1 MSAEKQT
8 RVKSDLPKGDWLI
21 AMRLVGFGDI
31 AFNDFQRDALQ
42 LLMPAQFGSSTVK
55 HVSEAEGK
63 LYVEFEAKA
72 SDGDKA
78 LHDSTALIWAGL
90 GRSAL
95 PADVEAMCDSSD
107 QVSPERPIH
116 ESFGYLKTDATHEV
130 RDTMADFDIEPPKVG
145 ESSLD
150 FMAELEQSMGY

>member
-8 RVKSDLPKGDWLI
+8 RVKSDLPQGDWLI

-31 AFNDFQRDALQ
+31 MFNDFQRDALKV
-42 LLMPAQFGSSTVK
+42 LMPAQFESSSVK
-55 HVSEAEGK
+55 KVTDAEGR
-63 LYVEFEAKA
+63 LYVEFEAKGT
-72 SDGDKA
+72 DGDKA
-78 LHDSTALIWAGL
+78 LRDSTALIWAGL

-107 QVSPERPIH
+107 QVSPERPIY
-116 ESFGYLKTDATHEV
+116 ESFTYMKTDATHEV
-130 RDTMADFDIEPPKVG
+130 RDTMAEFDIDPPKVG

-150 FMAELEQSMGY
+150 LVSELEQSMG